1 MIVHDLGLRDACN
14 NLLTSGL
21 NYSDGLLGFIN
32 SASLWH
38 GVSHRLVS

>member
-14 NLLTSGL
+14 NLLPSGL
-21 NYSDGLLGFIN
+21 NYSDGFIN
-32 SASLWH
+32 STSLWH